1 MTIRRS
7 LTLLVSAAAL
17 LAAACST
24 PTAPS
29 SKECAPDVQTNTS
42 NTFSCS

>member
-17 LAAACST
+17 LVAACST

-29 SKECAPDVQTNTS
+29 SKACSPDVPTQTGNTIL
-42 NTFSCS
+42 C

>member
-17 LAAACST
+17 VAAACST
-24 PTAPS
+24 PTAPTA
-29 SKECAPDVQTNTS
+29 KNDVPVQTS
-42 NTFSCS
+42 NT

>member
-29 SKECAPDVQTNTS
+29 SKDCSPDVPTNTQ
-42 NTFSCS
+42 NNFAC